1 MFYQM
6 HEGYLTLEGP
16 WQDQSVNMLAPQ
28 HLTGKGVN
36 LVVARDTMSVGMKF
50 GDYLDRHKETF
61 AEKLTGFKLITDIAA
76 IIDRRPA
83 HFLEFI
89 WDNEGNPLHQMVCVI
104 HDKERVVSLTAS
116 AAGGMDEVTREGLLR
131 AIKSFR
137 FGIMPAA
144 PDSPV

>member
-16 WQDQSVNMLAPQ
+16 WQDRSVNMLAPQ

-36 LVVARDTMSVGMKF
+36 LVVARETMSLGMKF
-50 GDYLDRHKETF
+50 GDYLNRHKETF
-61 AEKLTGFKLITDIAA
+61 AETLTSFKLITDIAA
-76 IIDRRPA
+76 IIDRQPA

-89 WDNEGNPLHQMVCVI
+89 WDNEGDLLHQMVCVI
-104 HDKERVVSLTAS
+104 QDKERVVSLTATATS
-116 AAGGMDEVTREGLLR
+116 GMDDVTREELLK

-137 FGIMPAA
+137 FGLMPAA
-144 PDSPV
+144 PESPP

>member
-16 WQDQSVNMLAPQ
+16 WEDRSVNMLAPQ

-36 LVVARDTMSVGMKF
+36 LVVGRETMSLGMKF

-83 HFLEFI
+83 HFIEFI
-89 WDNEGNPLHQMVCVI
+89 WDNQGNPLQQMVCVI
-104 HDKERVVSLTAS
+104 HDKERVVSLTAT
-116 AAGGMDEVTREGLLR
+116 ATGGMDEVTREELLK
-131 AIKSFR
+131 AIKSFK
-137 FGIMPAA
+137 FGPMPAA
-144 PDSPV
+144 PESPV